1 MNGVGWRVC
10 AVHSS
15 SLINGDGSP
24 VLRVFTKSPVEISF
38 HRTLETFSA
47 RIIVPL
53 PAFLSSGE
61 QYGNVGNAIIRKKKK
76 KKVCNS
82 RCRIVVEV
90 R

>member
-53 PAFLSSGE
+53 PAFLSSGRFYQ
-61 QYGNVGNAIIRKKKK
+61 QYGNVGNGIIRKKKK
-76 KKVCNS
+76 KKS
-82 RCRIVVEV
+82 LQFTM
-90 R
+90 